1 LNPKAIDNIIIRPND
16 MYTIRID
23 MNMLDENN
31 PNSYDENNEYQ
42 MWEKYGIT
50 KKLVNIVITTK
61 VVKTKKKLSK
71 RCNHINRNHKNYH
84 QCLFFHVLK

>member
-1 LNPKAIDNIIIRPND
+1 

-42 MWEKYGIT
+42 MWGKYGII

-61 VVKTKKKLSK
+61 VVKTKKIVK
-71 RCNHINRNHKNYH
+71 RVQSY
-84 QCLFFHVLK
+84 

>member
-1 LNPKAIDNIIIRPND
+1 LNPKAIDNIIIRPNE

-42 MWEKYGIT
+42 MWGKYGII

-61 VVKTKKKLSK
+61 VVKTKKIVK
-71 RCNHINRNHKNYH
+71 RVQSY
-84 QCLFFHVLK
+84 

>member
-1 LNPKAIDNIIIRPND
+1 MNPKAIDNIIIRPNE

-42 MWEKYGIT
+42 MWGKYGII

-61 VVKTKKKLSK
+61 VVKTKKIVK
-71 RCNHINRNHKNYH
+71 RVQSY
-84 QCLFFHVLK
+84 